1 MGEPIDTHFDK
12 QEALQGRHAR
22 MIPRSGRHARVAIGG
37 QGAVDEA
44 PVRHRSHGDA
54 AEAALFAVPVELLG
68 EQDAAGEQADASAG
82 CARAVAP
89 HTAGRHARTAV
100 LRPARSRGE
109 GRHSACASPAAPNG
123 VFISG
128 GGAVIGASSWPV
140 RRRLLVAAIA
150 VVVAALMIVG
160 VLAAHGRAGASGDG
174 DQGVAQET
182 LEAQSLEAAYAAD
195 DSTETQQEQQSRD
208 AEAAESVAPGMRPDD
223 ADGFSRNRRDALGAM
238 GQELPSGFGRAN
250 VMQVVSFT
258 GLSGTSANV
267 PELFQY
273 PSMPAGCEIYSLTAV
288 LQAMGHDADPD
299 SIVANQL
306 PFDVEGDDYA
316 SAFWGDPY
324 WSGEGMPP
332 AIMAAGN
339 AFLEES
345 GASERFANIT
355 GTDFDELASKA
366 SSGTPVLVWTTLDFE
381 DPCFD
386 ESLEANSF
394 YDLEHCVVLLGVE
407 GHRACIMDPTQGYVT
422 VNYSWFKYLYE
433 QCGSMA
439 LAIA

>member
-12 QEALQGRHAR
+12 QVAPQGRHAHQV
-22 MIPRSGRHARVAIGG
+22 PRSGRHACVVA
-37 QGAVDEA
+37 
-44 PVRHRSHGDA
+44 
-54 AEAALFAVPVELLG
+54 
-68 EQDAAGEQADASAG
+68 
-82 CARAVAP
+82 
-89 HTAGRHARTAV
+89 
-100 LRPARSRGE
+100 
-109 GRHSACASPAAPNG
+109 
-123 VFISG
+123 
-128 GGAVIGASSWPV
+128 GASSWSV
-140 RRRLLVAAIA
+140 RRRSLVAAIA
-150 VVVAALMIVG
+150 VAMAALMIAG

-174 DQGVAQET
+174 DQGDVQEA
-182 LEAQSLEAAYAAD
+182 LEAQALETAYAAD
-195 DSTETQQEQQSRD
+195 DSTETQEEQRSQD

-238 GQELPSGFGRAN
+238 GQEFPGGFGRPN

-258 GLSGTSANV
+258 GLNGTSANV

-288 LQAMGHDADPD
+288 LQAMDHDADPD

-339 AFLEES
+339 AFLEEA
-345 GASERFANIT
+345 GASERFANLA
-355 GTDFDELASKA
+355 GTDFDELAGKA

-381 DPCFD
+381 DPYFD
-386 ESLEANSF
+386 EPLEANSF

-422 VNYSWFKYLYE
+422 VNYDWFKYLYE

-439 LAIA
+439 LTIA

>member
-12 QEALQGRHAR
+12 RGTSQGRHAR
-22 MIPRSGRHARVAIGG
+22 TAPRSGRHAR
-37 QGAVDEA
+37 
-44 PVRHRSHGDA
+44 A
-54 AEAALFAVPVELLG
+54 AA
-68 EQDAAGEQADASAG
+68 
-82 CARAVAP
+82 
-89 HTAGRHARTAV
+89 
-100 LRPARSRGE
+100 
-109 GRHSACASPAAPNG
+109 
-123 VFISG
+123 
-128 GGAVIGASSWPV
+128 GASSWSV
-140 RRRLLVAAIA
+140 RRRSLVAAIA
-150 VVVAALMIVG
+150 VAMAVLIIVG
-160 VLAAHGRAGASGDG
+160 VLVAHGRAGVSGDG
-174 DQGVAQET
+174 DQSAAQEA
-182 LEAQSLEAAYAAD
+182 LEAQTLETAYAAD
-195 DSTETQQEQQSRD
+195 DSTETQQDQQSQD
-208 AEAAESVAPGMRPDD
+208 AEAAESVAPGMRPDN
-223 ADGFSRNRRDALGAM
+223 ADGFPRNRRDALGAM
-238 GQELPSGFGRAN
+238 GRELPSGFGRPN

-258 GLSGTSANV
+258 GLSGTSASV

-273 PSMPAGCEIYSLTAV
+273 PSMPAGCEIYSLAAV
-288 LQAMGHDADPD
+288 LQAMDHDADPD

-339 AFLEES
+339 AFLEEA
-345 GASERFANIT
+345 GASERFANLT

-381 DPCFD
+381 DPYFD
-386 ESLEANSF
+386 EPLEANSF

-422 VNYSWFKYLYE
+422 VNYDWFKYLYE

>member
-12 QEALQGRHAR
+12 RETPQ
-22 MIPRSGRHARVAIGG
+22 
-37 QGAVDEA
+37 
-44 PVRHRSHGDA
+44 
-54 AEAALFAVPVELLG
+54 
-68 EQDAAGEQADASAG
+68 
-82 CARAVAP
+82 
-89 HTAGRHARTAV
+89 GRHARTA
-100 LRPARSRGE
+100 PRS
-109 GRHSACASPAAPNG
+109 GRH
-123 VFISG
+123 VRV
-128 GGAVIGASSWPV
+128 VIGASSWPV
-140 RRRLLVAAIA
+140 RRRSLVVAIA
-150 VVVAALMIVG
+150 VAMAALMVVG
-160 VLAAHGRAGASGDG
+160 VLVTHGRAGANADGGG
-174 DQGVAQET
+174 DQGAAQET
-182 LEAQSLEAAYAAD
+182 QESQTLEMAYAAD
-195 DSTETQQEQQSRD
+195 DLTKTQQDQQSQGAGA
-208 AEAAESVAPGMRPDD
+208 AEAVAPGMRPDG
-223 ADGFSRNRRDALGAM
+223 AGGFSRNRRDALGAM
-238 GQELPSGFGRAN
+238 GQEAVYGFGRAN
-250 VMQVVSFT
+250 VMQVVNFT
-258 GLSGTSANV
+258 GLSGASASV

-332 AIMAAGN
+332 AIMASGN
-339 AFLEES
+339 AFLEEA
-345 GASERFANIT
+345 GASERFANLT

-386 ESLEANSF
+386 EPLEANSF

-422 VNYSWFKYLYE
+422 VNYGWFKCLYE
-433 QCGSMA
+433 QCSSMA

>member
-1 MGEPIDTHFDK
+1 MIGEPIDTHFDK
-12 QEALQGRHAR
+12 QEAPQ
-22 MIPRSGRHARVAIGG
+22 
-37 QGAVDEA
+37 
-44 PVRHRSHGDA
+44 
-54 AEAALFAVPVELLG
+54 
-68 EQDAAGEQADASAG
+68 
-82 CARAVAP
+82 
-89 HTAGRHARTAV
+89 GRHARTA
-100 LRPARSRGE
+100 PRS
-109 GRHSACASPAAPNG
+109 GRHVRVA
-123 VFISG
+123 
-128 GGAVIGASSWPV
+128 IGASSWPV
-140 RRRLLVAAIA
+140 RRRSLVVAIA
-150 VVVAALMIVG
+150 VAMAALMIAG
-160 VLAAHGRAGASGDG
+160 VLAAHGRAGASGGG
-174 DQGVAQET
+174 DQGAAQET
-182 LEAQSLEAAYAAD
+182 QESQTLEMTYAAD
-195 DSTETQQEQQSRD
+195 DSTETQQEQRSQD
-208 AEAAESVAPGMRPDD
+208 AEPAEFVAPGMRPDD
-223 ADGFSRNRRDALGAM
+223 AYGFSRNRRDALGAT
-238 GQELPSGFGRAN
+238 GQELPSGFGRPN
-250 VMQVVSFT
+250 VMQVASFA
-258 GLSGTSANV
+258 GLSGTSASV

-299 SIVANQL
+299 SIMANQL

-339 AFLEES
+339 AFLEEA

-381 DPCFD
+381 DPYFD
-386 ESLEANSF
+386 EPLEANSF

-422 VNYSWFKYLYE
+422 VNYDWFKYLYE

>member
-1 MGEPIDTHFDK
+1 MMGEPIDTHFDK
-12 QEALQGRHAR
+12 RETPQGRHAR
-22 MIPRSGRHARVAIGG
+22 TAPRSGRHAR
-37 QGAVDEA
+37 
-44 PVRHRSHGDA
+44 A
-54 AEAALFAVPVELLG
+54 AA
-68 EQDAAGEQADASAG
+68 
-82 CARAVAP
+82 
-89 HTAGRHARTAV
+89 
-100 LRPARSRGE
+100 
-109 GRHSACASPAAPNG
+109 
-123 VFISG
+123 
-128 GGAVIGASSWPV
+128 GASSWSV
-140 RRRLLVAAIA
+140 HRRSLVAAIA
-150 VVVAALMIVG
+150 VAMAALIIVG
-160 VLAAHGRAGASGDG
+160 VLVAHGRAGVSGDG
-174 DQGVAQET
+174 DQSAAQEA
-182 LEAQSLEAAYAAD
+182 LEAQTLETAYAAD
-195 DSTETQQEQQSRD
+195 DSTETQQDQQSQD
-208 AEAAESVAPGMRPDD
+208 AEPAEFVAPGMRPDD
-223 ADGFSRNRRDALGAM
+223 AKGFSRNHRDVLGAM
-238 GQELPSGFGRAN
+238 GQEAMGGFGRAN
-250 VMQVVSFT
+250 VTQMAGFT

-273 PSMPAGCEIYSLTAV
+273 PSMPAGCEVYSLAAV

-339 AFLEES
+339 AFLEEA
-345 GASERFANIT
+345 GASERFANLT
-355 GTDFDELASKA
+355 GADFDELASKA

-381 DPCFD
+381 DPYFD
-386 ESLEANSF
+386 EPLEANSF

-422 VNYSWFKYLYE
+422 VNYGWFKYLYE

>member
-12 QEALQGRHAR
+12 RETPQGRHAR
-22 MIPRSGRHARVAIGG
+22 MIPRSGRHVRV
-37 QGAVDEA
+37 
-44 PVRHRSHGDA
+44 
-54 AEAALFAVPVELLG
+54 
-68 EQDAAGEQADASAG
+68 
-82 CARAVAP
+82 
-89 HTAGRHARTAV
+89 
-100 LRPARSRGE
+100 
-109 GRHSACASPAAPNG
+109 
-123 VFISG
+123 
-128 GGAVIGASSWPV
+128 VIGASSWPV
-140 RRRLLVAAIA
+140 RRRSLVATVA
-150 VVVAALMIVG
+150 VAMAALVIIG
-160 VLAAHGRAGASGDG
+160 VLAAHGRVGAIGDG
-174 DQGVAQET
+174 NQSAAQEA
-182 LEAQSLEAAYAAD
+182 LEAQTLETAYAAN
-195 DSTETQQEQQSRD
+195 DSTETQQDQRSQD
-208 AEAAESVAPGMRPDD
+208 AEPAEFVAPGMRPDD
-223 ADGFSRNRRDALGAM
+223 AKGFSRNRRDVLGAM
-238 GQELPSGFGRAN
+238 GQEAMGGFGRAN
-250 VMQVVSFT
+250 VTQMVSFT

-273 PSMPAGCEIYSLTAV
+273 PSMPAGCEIYSLAAV
-288 LQAMGHDADPD
+288 LRAMGHDADPD

-339 AFLEES
+339 AFLEEA
-345 GASERFANIT
+345 GASERFANLT

-381 DPCFD
+381 DPYFD
-386 ESLEANSF
+386 EPLEANSF
-394 YDLEHCVVLLGVE
+394 YDLEHCVVLLGME

-422 VNYSWFKYLYE
+422 VNYDWFKYLYE

>member
-1 MGEPIDTHFDK
+1 
-12 QEALQGRHAR
+12 
-22 MIPRSGRHARVAIGG
+22 
-37 QGAVDEA
+37 
-44 PVRHRSHGDA
+44 
-54 AEAALFAVPVELLG
+54 
-68 EQDAAGEQADASAG
+68 
-82 CARAVAP
+82 
-89 HTAGRHARTAV
+89 
-100 LRPARSRGE
+100 
-109 GRHSACASPAAPNG
+109 
-123 VFISG
+123 
-128 GGAVIGASSWPV
+128 
-140 RRRLLVAAIA
+140 
-150 VVVAALMIVG
+150 
-160 VLAAHGRAGASGDG
+160 
-174 DQGVAQET
+174 
-182 LEAQSLEAAYAAD
+182 
-195 DSTETQQEQQSRD
+195 
-208 AEAAESVAPGMRPDD
+208 MRPDN
-223 ADGFSRNRRDALGAM
+223 ADGFPRNRRDALGAM
-238 GQELPSGFGRAN
+238 ERELPSGFGRPN

-288 LQAMGHDADPD
+288 LQAMDHDADPD

-339 AFLEES
+339 AFLEEA
-345 GASERFANIT
+345 GASERFLNFT
-355 GTDFDELASKA
+355 GTDFDELASKV

-381 DPCFD
+381 DPYFD
-386 ESLEANSF
+386 EPLEANSF

-422 VNYSWFKYLYE
+422 VNYDWFKYLYE

>member
-22 MIPRSGRHARVAIGG
+22 MIPRSGRHVRVAIGG
-37 QGAVDEA
+37 QGAVDET
-44 PVRHRSHGDA
+44 PVRHRPHRDA

-68 EQDAAGEQADASAG
+68 EQDAAGERAGVSAG
-82 CARAVAP
+82 RARAAAP
-89 HTAGRHARTAV
+89 HAAGRHARTAV
-100 LRPARSRGE
+100 LRLARSRGE
-109 GRHSACASPAAPNG
+109 GRHSAGASPAAPNG

-150 VVVAALMIVG
+150 VAMAALMIVG
-160 VLAAHGRAGASGDG
+160 VLATHGCAGASGDG
-174 DQGVAQET
+174 DQGAVQEA
-182 LEAQSLEAAYAAD
+182 LEAQTLEAAYAAD
-195 DSTETQQEQQSRD
+195 DSTETQRDQQSRD

-238 GQELPSGFGRAN
+238 EQELPSGFGRAD
-250 VMQVVSFT
+250 VMQTASFT

-355 GTDFDELASKA
+355 GTDFDEIAGKA

-386 ESLEANSF
+386 EPLEANSF

-422 VNYSWFKYLYE
+422 VNYSWLKYLYE